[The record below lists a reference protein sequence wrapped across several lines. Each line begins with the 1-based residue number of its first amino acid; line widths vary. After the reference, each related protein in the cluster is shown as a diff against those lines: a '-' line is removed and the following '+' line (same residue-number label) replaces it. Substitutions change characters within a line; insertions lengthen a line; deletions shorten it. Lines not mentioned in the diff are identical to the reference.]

1 MTKLHITNAND
12 GPELY
17 IKPVPGQIVATVEPG
32 PDQRFYAALF
42 ASAPALLK
50 AARTLCAYMDQGGI
64 TAGQS
69 DLDVA
74 CKLRALGETV
84 ERIDRLSK
92 RVFKIPVIWTTE
104 AYVEIV
110 AADVEEAID
119 LAYDIGPDDCEEP
132 DFRPGSFTVDDWQAR
147 AIAESDSGESG

>member
-1 MTKLHITNAND
+1 MTKLHVTDANV

-74 CKLRALGETV
+74 CKLRALTREV

-104 AYVEIV
+104 AHVMVV
-110 AADVEEAID
+110 ARDVEEAID
-119 LAYDIGPDDCEEP
+119 LAREIEFGDCDEA
-132 DFRPGSFTVDDWQAR
+132 GQTVSLEVVRNLAVELAKDVR
-147 AIAESDSGESG
+147 